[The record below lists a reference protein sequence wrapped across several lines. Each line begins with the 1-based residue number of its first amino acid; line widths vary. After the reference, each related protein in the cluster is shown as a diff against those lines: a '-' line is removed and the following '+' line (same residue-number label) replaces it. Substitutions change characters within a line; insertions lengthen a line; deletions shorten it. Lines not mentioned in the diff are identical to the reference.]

1 MTAFSKS
8 LAVVSAAG
16 LAFAPIAAQ
25 AGTRA
30 ESSPVV
36 VDVQRGSAPVTDS
49 NEIFG
54 LGNEGYLILLLLLA
68 AAIAAIVAGRSRG
81 SS

>member
-1 MTAFSKS
+1 MTAFPKRF
-8 LAVVSAAG
+8 AIVAAAG

-30 ESSPVV
+30 ESSPVA
-36 VDVQRGSAPVTDS
+36 VDLQRGSAPVGEA
-49 NEIFG
+49 NEI
-54 LGNEGYLILLLLLA
+54 LGISEEALIILLLLLA
-68 AAIAAIVAGRSRG
+68 AAIALILSGRSRG